1 MVSPVLVSTVCSVTR
16 RGRLALRTGALT
28 LLALAVAA
36 AVVAVWQ
43 PGGEE
48 LPAGLTEEVVA
59 TGLMAPTAARFAQDG
74 RIFIAEKSGRV
85 MVLDRF
91 GSKPRVFA
99 DLSTQVYDTWDHG
112 LLGLALHPDFPDKP
126 YVYVSYTH
134 NAPIGGKA
142 PRWPSRDG
150 VDICPDPPGIMED
163 GCISSGRLSVLT
175 AQGDHAV
182 GPERVLIEDWCA
194 QSTTHSVGDIQ
205 FGMDGALYM
214 SAGDGAFSAF
224 TDYGQRGDPPNPC
237 GDPPGGVG
245 DTLEPPTAEGG
256 ALRAQ
261 DLVTPADP
269 VTLDGTLIRVDPETG
284 RGLPDNPLA
293 GSADANARR
302 VIAFGLKNPFRFT
315 FRPGTDEVWL
325 GDVGDEQWEEI
336 NRIASKDL
344 PLEDFGWPCYEGD
357 EVQDGYDADLQIA
370 TFDQCKRLYAKGPDA
385 VTRPVFAYAHGRP
398 TVPHDRCA
406 IAGAAITGVAF
417 LHDGPYPGELANSL
431 YFSDSSRGCIWAFP
445 LLANGL
451 PDTTRPRTVVRR
463 AGVPVDLQ
471 VGPDNHLYWV
481 DIAAGRIV
489 RLAVA
494 KG

>member
-1 MVSPVLVSTVCSVTR
+1 
-16 RGRLALRTGALT
+16 
-28 LLALAVAA
+28 
-36 AVVAVWQ
+36 
-43 PGGEE
+43 
-48 LPAGLTEEVVA
+48 
-59 TGLMAPTAARFAQDG
+59 
-74 RIFIAEKSGRV
+74 
-85 MVLDRF
+85 MVLDRL
-91 GSKPRVFA
+91 GSTPRVFA

-150 VDICPDPPGIMED
+150 VDVCPDPPGIQED

-194 QSTTHSVGDIQ
+194 QSNTHSVGDIQ

-224 TDYGQRGDPPNPC
+224 ADYGQRGDPPNPC

-261 DLVTPADP
+261 DLVTPGDP

-302 VIAFGLKNPFRFT
+302 IIAFGLKNPFRFT
-315 FRPGTDEVWL
+315 FRPRDER
-325 GDVGDEQWEEI
+325 G
-336 NRIASKDL
+336 
-344 PLEDFGWPCYEGD
+344 
-357 EVQDGYDADLQIA
+357 
-370 TFDQCKRLYAKGPDA
+370 
-385 VTRPVFAYAHGRP
+385 
-398 TVPHDRCA
+398 
-406 IAGAAITGVAF
+406 
-417 LHDGPYPGELANSL
+417 LA
-431 YFSDSSRGCIWAFP
+431 R
-445 LLANGL
+445 
-451 PDTTRPRTVVRR
+451 
-463 AGVPVDLQ
+463 
-471 VGPDNHLYWV
+471 
-481 DIAAGRIV
+481 
-489 RLAVA
+489 
-494 KG
+494 